1 MCYFEAGGSITSAVS
16 SFMVLLEVLVAS
28 TCPGAAHLQQKNH
41 TQNLLQCRVLKD
53 CLNSISAWLTVR
65 MVFGFPMTSSWPSM
79 THCSKDRVTKS
90 SNLHFSMMLW
100 LTFAHSPIMISKMT
114 ESGTGA
120 RHVRKMMSLVWK
132 PWTLRPSL
140 ILLTLPGWWHLC
152 TVPSTTSVYPY
163 SHCELHIRLTKGRAK
178 ARTLS
183 NASGI

>member
-1 MCYFEAGGSITSAVS
+1 MCCFEAGGSITSAVS
-16 SFMVLLEVLVAS
+16 SLMVLLEVLVAS
-28 TCPGAAHLQQKNH
+28 TCPGAAHLRQKNH

-53 CLNSISAWLTVR
+53 CLNSTSAWLTVR
-65 MVFGFPMTSSWPSM
+65 MVFGFPMTSSCPSM
-79 THCSKDRVTKS
+79 THCRKDRATKS
-90 SNLHFSMMLW
+90 SKLRFSMILW

-114 ESGTGA
+114 ESGARA

-152 TVPSTTSVYPY
+152 MVPSTTSVYLY
-163 SHCELHIRLTKGRAK
+163 SHCELHIGLTKGRAK